1 MNDMPEGPLGR
12 APEGRIFELRV
23 PARAELLKLI
33 RATVGEAACTAGC
46 SERAAG
52 ELVVAVD
59 EACQNVIRYAYRKD
73 SGGDIV
79 IRLCRDDARL
89 VARVID
95 FAPPVDPEAIQ
106 PRPLDEL
113 RPGGLGTRLIR
124 ESVDEVV
131 FETPEGC
138 MGNVLRLT
146 KRIA

>member
-1 MNDMPEGPLGR
+1 MTDVPERTPGR
-12 APEGRIFELRV
+12 VPEDRIFELRV
-23 PARAELLKLI
+23 PARPELLKLI
-33 RATVGEAACTAGC
+33 RATVGEAACAAGC
-46 SERAAG
+46 SEGAAG

-73 SGGDIV
+73 PGGEIV
-79 IRLCRDDARL
+79 IRLCRDDGRL

-95 FAPPVDPEAIQ
+95 FAPPIDPEAIR

-124 ESVDEVV
+124 ESVDEVA